1 MVAGWKG
8 DRLGAGTEV
17 FYTPIPDILRFLN
30 CELYFVT

>member
-8 DRLGAGTEV
+8 DRLGAGTEI

-30 CELYFVT
+30 CKVRQIT